1 MQYKVRYKEIYVFEE
16 LVDADSE
23 REAINK
29 VNEDRELRLTFDAN
43 MDEDIDLPDPIEIL
57 IHKDNPEAFPTWE
70 GKRLGGT
77 P

>member
-23 REAINK
+23 QEAVDK

-57 IHKDNPEAFPTWE
+57 TWDDPKAFTTWE
-70 GKRLGGT
+70 GKRLDGS

>member
-1 MQYKVRYKEIYVFEE
+1 MEYTERYKEIYVFEE
-16 LVDADSE
+16 TIDANSE

-57 IHKDNPEAFPTWE
+57 IHKDRPEAFPT
-70 GKRLGGT
+70 GKFTLADF
-77 P
+77 